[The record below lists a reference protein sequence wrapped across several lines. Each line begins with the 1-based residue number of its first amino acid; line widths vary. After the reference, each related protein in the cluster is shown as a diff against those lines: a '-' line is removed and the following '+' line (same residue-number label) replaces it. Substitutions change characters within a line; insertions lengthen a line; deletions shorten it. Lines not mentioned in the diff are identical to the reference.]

1 MSTPPSQPVWSSRA
15 DAAHARRA
23 RRLALLAQAQRQLT
37 QQLTQHVR
45 TDRLPR
51 AIADA
56 VMFVL
61 PAAACE
67 VYAEFESHE
76 LRRLVRLTI
85 DGRDEGE
92 GDGDLT
98 LAHAAR
104 DAALPLLASH
114 ADGGATRAH
123 GMIEMCLPAV
133 VCRNG
138 HGIIRIVADADAELD
153 EEDLELVAILA
164 RHASAAAET
173 ARLLA
178 LQQSQRRRAEA
189 AAALARASLHATSLA
204 DGANTLL
211 RVLDRTVPSSG
222 KALGVARARDGHIE
236 YVAGAGSL
244 AGLVGHRPA
253 GTRGIAGV
261 APNGRAVVLP
271 VLRDEAPAD
280 NPELVPDE
288 WAFVLPLASRGHVIG
303 AVLVTAPRT
312 APLTRR
318 DQRTLRRLAAPL
330 SLSLDA
336 LLLDEEEHLARER
349 EHLLATA
356 LTTINHPIFIL
367 DRVGVRYAN
376 MAAAR
381 EYGWSQAELMELRF
395 EDLVVGADTRQGLA
409 VSDGVVEPG
418 VRVSHDIHRRRD
430 ASEFPAAVTV
440 SALSGH
446 DGEPLGRVVSVRN
459 VSQDRHL
466 EEQLRH
472 TEKMVALGELVAGV
486 AHEINNPLTG
496 ISAFAQLMLED
507 PLSPEHRESVQLIK
521 QESDRAKGVIN
532 DLLLFARKTER
543 GLGPVDV
550 NTMLEQVV
558 RLRAYPLRSAGVSV
572 ALELDARAPRVRGDV
587 QKLQQVLLNLVS
599 NAEYAMKGRATRT
612 LTLRTTVESD
622 RAHIEVRDTGAGMT
636 AEVRRRIFEPF
647 YSTKP
652 AGAGTGLGLSVS
664 YGIVHAHDGSILVES
679 EPDVGT
685 VVTLVLP
692 ALSSDDS

>member
-1 MSTPPSQPVWSSRA
+1 MPTPPSSPVWSSRA

-61 PAAACE
+61 PATACE
-67 VYAEFESHE
+67 VYAEREDHE
-76 LRRLVRLTI
+76 LKRLVRLAV
-85 DGRDEGE
+85 DGRDES
-92 GDGDLT
+92 DGDLT

-104 DAALPLLASH
+104 DAAIPLLASH
-114 ADGGATRAH
+114 VDGGTSRAH

-211 RVLDRTVPSSG
+211 RVLDRTVVSSG

-236 YVAGAGSL
+236 YVAAAGSL
-244 AGLVGHRPA
+244 AGLVGHRPTGA
-253 GTRGIAGV
+253 RGVAGV
-261 APNGRAVVLP
+261 APNGRAVVIP

-280 NPELVPDE
+280 RPDLVPDE

-303 AVLVTAPRT
+303 VVLVTAPRT

-395 EDLVVGADTRQGLA
+395 EDLVVGADTRQGLV

-418 VRVSHDIHRRRD
+418 VQVSHDIHRRRD
-430 ASEFPAAVTV
+430 GSEFPAAVSV
-440 SALSGH
+440 STLSGH
-446 DGEPLGRVVSVRN
+446 DGEQLGRVVSVRN
-459 VSQDRHL
+459 MSQDRHL

-507 PLSPEHRESVQLIK
+507 ELSAEHRESVQLIK
-521 QESDRAKGVIN
+521 QESDRAKSVIN

-558 RLRAYPLRSAGVSV
+558 RLRAYPLRSAGVAV
-572 ALELDARAPRVRGDV
+572 ALALDASSPRVRGDV
-587 QKLQQVLLNLVS
+587 QKLQQVLLNLMS
-599 NAEYAMKGRATRT
+599 NAEHAMKGRTTRT
-612 LTLRTTVESD
+612 LTLRTAVEVD
-622 RAHIEVRDTGAGMT
+622 RVHIEVRDTGTGMT

-647 YSTKP
+647 FSTKP
-652 AGAGTGLGLSVS
+652 AGSGTGLGLSVS

-692 ALSSDDS
+692 ALAPDDS